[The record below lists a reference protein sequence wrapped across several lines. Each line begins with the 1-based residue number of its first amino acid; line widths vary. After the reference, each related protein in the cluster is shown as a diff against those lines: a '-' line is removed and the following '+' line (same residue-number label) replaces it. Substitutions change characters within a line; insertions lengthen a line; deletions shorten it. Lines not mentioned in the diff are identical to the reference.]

1 MGIGILVLQNIT
13 QAQTTVP

>member
-13 QAQTTVP
+13 QAQTTVS